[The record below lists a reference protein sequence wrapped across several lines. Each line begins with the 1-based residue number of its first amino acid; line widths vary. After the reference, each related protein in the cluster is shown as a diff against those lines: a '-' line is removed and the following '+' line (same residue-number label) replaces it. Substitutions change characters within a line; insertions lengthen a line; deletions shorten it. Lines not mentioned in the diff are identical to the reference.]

1 MHEFEVRTGRRT
13 EVVDVT
19 ARVREALGD
28 AGEAAAA
35 LVYVPHTTAGIV
47 IQEHADPALG
57 RDLEMALERIV
68 EDGWPWEHI
77 EDGEVNP
84 WSHVRAALTASSVVI
99 PLVDGKLALGTWQ
112 GLFFC
117 EFDGPRTRRVYVSTL
132 R

>member
-1 MHEFEVRTGRRT
+1 MHEFEVRTERRT

-28 AGEAAAA
+28 AEEAAAA

-47 IQEHADPALG
+47 IQEHADPAVG

-117 EFDGPRTRRVYVSTL
+117 EFDGPRNRRVYVSLL

>member
-1 MHEFEVRTGRRT
+1 VHEFEVRTGRRT